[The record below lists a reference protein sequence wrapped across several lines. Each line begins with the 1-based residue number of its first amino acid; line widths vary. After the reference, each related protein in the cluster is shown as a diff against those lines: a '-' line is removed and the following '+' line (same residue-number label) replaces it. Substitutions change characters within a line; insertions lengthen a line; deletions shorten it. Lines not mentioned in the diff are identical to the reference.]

1 MYAFDNIVSRF
12 RDRKRGTNVVLCGS
26 DCYVDAQA
34 RGNIKSPFDVDVVCG
49 MDSMVRDLLSWKEYI
64 LDYTFGR
71 LGIDTERIDHPVL
84 MTETLCNP
92 EYSRAQ
98 MNELLFE
105 AYQVNSVNY
114 GLDAL
119 FSAYAN
125 NIRDDGLVVSA
136 GRSSTLVVPLVAA
149 RGVLD
154 NAKRQS
160 WGGAQAVDFLQ
171 KLLQLKY
178 PNCPQKITTYEVQR
192 MLEELCYTS
201 SDYDAEIR
209 HFQVPVNLA
218 KVDRV
223 VQLPYT
229 APERKENTQEEL
241 ELAEERKR
249 AASRR
254 LQEQTRLMRQER
266 AQQNENDLKYYT
278 LLREWKDKESQQD
291 YLARLESEG
300 FDTEQEFERH
310 YKRLDTSVRKNRAE
324 ELGEE
329 FQEEKK
335 EPEFPLADVPDAE
348 LDEEGLKEKRRQL
361 LMKAGYEARLRARAE
376 KEEEKRLEEERQAKE
391 LQERRENP
399 EAWLKKIHAQYDQTL
414 ARIQE
419 RTRLREMLPN
429 RKSAAAQQRMKSI
442 TALASEN
449 DTGSTGSHRRR
460 KRGEDEDTFGADDS
474 DWAVYRTINDATNEE
489 EEAEDHAQ
497 LEQLEQKLLEFDDR
511 FTEEDTYAA
520 MLSRKSHLTNTFL
533 RGFEPKWDPEDAVQ
547 FHQLHL
553 NVERIRVPE
562 VSWQPVIAGIDQ
574 AGVGELCRHVLRSFD
589 ENVRGRMIQNVLVT
603 GCYSQL
609 PGFDT
614 RLQST
619 LRSVL
624 PTHAPLSVRRA
635 SNPRFDA
642 WRGMRKWVLEQ
653 DEVFRSTSV
662 SRADYEE
669 KGPGW
674 FQEHGLSA
682 CVKM

>member
-12 RDRKRGTNVVLCGS
+12 RDRKRGANVVLCGS

-34 RGNIKSPFDVDVVCG
+34 RSNIKSPFDTDVVCG
-49 MDSMVRDLLSWKEYI
+49 LDSMEYI
-64 LDYTFGR
+64 LDYAFGR
-71 LGIDTERIDHPVL
+71 LGIDTERIDHPIL

-105 AYQVNSVNY
+105 AYQVPLVNY

-119 FSAYAN
+119 FSAYSN
-125 NIRDDGLVVSA
+125 GIRDDGLVVSS
-136 GRSSTLVVPLVAA
+136 GHSSTLVMPLVAT
-149 RGVLD
+149 RGVLE

-171 KLLQLKY
+171 RLLQLKY

-192 MLEELCYTS
+192 MIEELCYTS

-209 HFQVPVNLA
+209 RFQLPENMA
-218 KVDRV
+218 EADRV
-223 VQLPYT
+223 VQLPYS
-229 APERKENTQEEL
+229 ALERKEKTQEEI
-241 ELAEERKR
+241 EKAEERKR

-254 LQEQTRLMRQER
+254 LQEQTRLMRQEK

-278 LLREWKDKESQQD
+278 LLREWKEKEAPED

-300 FDTEQEFERH
+300 FDSEQEFERF

-329 FQEEKK
+329 FHEEKK
-335 EPEFPLADVPDAE
+335 EPEFPLADVPDAD

-361 LMKAGYEARLRARAE
+361 LLKAGYEARMRARAE
-376 KEEEKRLEEERQAKE
+376 KEEEKRLEAEREAKE
-391 LQERRENP
+391 QEERRENP
-399 EAWLKKIHAQYDQTL
+399 EAWLKKIHTQYDQTL
-414 ARIQE
+414 ARIHE
-419 RTRLREMLPN
+419 RKRLREMLPN

-449 DTGSTGSHRRR
+449 EVSSSGSQRRR

-497 LEQLEQKLLEFDDR
+497 LEQLEQKLLEFDDQ
-511 FTEEDTYAA
+511 FTEEDTYEA
-520 MLSRKSHLTNTFL
+520 LLRRKTRLTNTFL
-533 RGFEPKWDPEDAVQ
+533 RGFEPKWDPEDAIQ

-562 VSWQPVIAGIDQ
+562 VSWQPLMAGIDQ
-574 AGVGELCRHVLRSFD
+574 AGVGELCRHVLYSFD
-589 ENVRGRMIQNVLVT
+589 ETIRGRMLQNVLVT
-603 GCYSQL
+603 GGYSQL

-614 RLQST
+614 RLQAT

-624 PTHAPLSVRRA
+624 PPSAPLSVRRA
-635 SNPRFDA
+635 ANPRWDA
-642 WRGMRKWVLEQ
+642 WRGMRQWVLEQ
-653 DEVFRSTSV
+653 DEVFRGTSV
-662 SRADYEE
+662 TRADYDE

-682 CVKM
+682 CVTK